1 MRQSWGDFLK
11 GACAESHGV
20 QVYEDAADLADSVA
34 AFLVAGFERDQPGV
48 LVATPEHMSLFADR
62 LAPRGWEVGDA
73 ESAGL
78 LVVADA
84 EETLAGIVGRHGL
97 DRGRFERAVAD
108 MLDRI
113 HAGRPGVHG
122 ARVRRDGRR
131 AQPPRRRGHGRRARA
146 SLERRSPGR
155 SRSRSSAA
163 IASTSSIRRRRL
175 DTLPHICREHSHVL
189 PARNYPRF
197 ARAVDSALRQ
207 VLGPNQAA
215 TVYVL
220 VSREVGHD
228 QVPLAQSI
236 LMWVSR
242 NLPTQSSQILASA
255 RTHYVRP
262 AA

>member
-11 GACAESHGV
+11 GAGTHSHGV

-34 AFLVAGFERDQPGV
+34 SYVVAGFERDQPAV
-48 LVATPEHMSLFADR
+48 LVATPEHVSLFAER
-62 LAPRGWEVGDA
+62 LSVRGWGLEDA

-84 EETLAGIVGRHGL
+84 EETLAEILGPGKL
-97 DRGRFERAVAD
+97 DRGRFENVVD
-108 MLDRI
+108 GMLDRVRQDPD
-113 HAGRPGVHG
+113 ARP
-122 ARVRRDGRR
+122 ARVFGEVVDLLC
-131 AQPPRRRGHGRRARA
+131 RRGQADTA
-146 SLERRSPGR
+146 DALERLWNKL
-155 SRSRSSAA
+155 AVA
-163 IASTSSIRRRRL
+163 RRFSLLCGYRL
-175 DTLPHICREHSHVL
+175 DVFDSRTQAQTLPDICREHSHVL

-197 ARAVDSALRQ
+197 ARAVDSALRE
-207 VLGPNQAA
+207 VLGPNHAA

-236 LMWVSR
+236 LMWVSE
-242 NLPTQSSQILASA
+242 NMPTQSSQILASA
-255 RTHYVRP
+255 RAHYARP